1 MENCWFTSHS
11 RGLTISPQK
20 SSARLTCCESGL
32 LGRCPTSAWH
42 AVTLSTNGSR
52 LHNSYYQPLVY
63 CYNHHLS
70 SQTCMKLLHDF
81 CHLVWLTSW
90 FLNNTFF
97 FSNLPSYIL
106 IVFAGLLWL
115 CHLVWLHLLVKAAA
129 VPYIRTQRA
138 AFEIQRSAWAAVNW
152 ALSMGSQCVQQS
164 LTLLRLLAE
173 QPRWIYKATA
183 RDKCLFEYCMLVE
196 AIKLQIWTI

>member
-1 MENCWFTSHS
+1 MDSWDGAPPLLDMQWHCPPMGAGCTIVITSP
-11 RGLTISPQK
+11 RFIVIITISPV
-20 SSARLTCCESGL
+20 R
-32 LGRCPTSAWH
+32 P
-42 AVTLSTNGSR
+42 
-52 LHNSYYQPLVY
+52 
-63 CYNHHLS
+63 
-70 SQTCMKLLHDF
+70 
-81 CHLVWLTSW
+81 VWNCFMIFAILCDWLPGFWTI
-90 FLNNTFF
+90 LF

-173 QPRWIYKATA
+173 QPRWIYKATV
-183 RDKCLFEYCMLVE
+183 RKCLFEYCMLVE
-196 AIKLQIWTI
+196 AFKLQNWTI